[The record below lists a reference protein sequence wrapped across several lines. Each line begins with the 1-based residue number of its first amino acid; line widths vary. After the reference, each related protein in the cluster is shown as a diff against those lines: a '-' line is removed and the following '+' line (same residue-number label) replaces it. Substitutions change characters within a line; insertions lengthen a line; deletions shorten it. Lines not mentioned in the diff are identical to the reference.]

1 MAKYLLTDGYVEIN
15 GTDLSDHA
23 HTLDTPQEK
32 ERVDVSGFNS
42 AGTKEFLPGS
52 KEESA
57 TIGFRQDFASSKIHA
72 TAEPLFRNNT
82 TFGFS
87 IRPTS
92 GAVSAT
98 NPRFWGTASLFAY
111 NGLSGEISG
120 VGEVSLELR
129 PATSTGFVWAT
140 S

>member
-1 MAKYLLTDGYVEIN
+1 MAKYLLTDGYVSIN
-15 GTDLSDHA
+15 SVDLSDHA

-42 AGTKEFLPGS
+42 TGAKEFLPGS
-52 KEESA
+52 KDESA
-57 TIGFRQDFASSKIHA
+57 TIGLRQDFASAKVHV
-72 TAEPLFRNNT
+72 TLEPLFRNNS
-82 TFGFS
+82 TFPFE

-98 NPRFWGTASLFAY
+98 NPRFWGTASLFTY
-111 NGLSGEISG
+111 NGLTGEISG
-120 VGEVSLELR
+120 VGEVTAELR
-129 PATSTGFVWAT
+129 PATSTGFAWAT

>member
-15 GTDLSDHA
+15 GVDLSDHA

-52 KEESA
+52 KDESA
-57 TIGFRQDFASSKIHA
+57 TIGFRQDFAASKVHA
-72 TAEPLFRNNT
+72 TCEPLFRTNA

-87 IRPTS
+87 VRPTS
-92 GAVSAT
+92 GSVSAT
-98 NPRFWGTASLFAY
+98 NPRFWGTASLFQY

-120 VGEVSLELR
+120 VGEVSVELR

>member
-1 MAKYLLTDGYVEIN
+1 MAKYLLTDGYVYIN
-15 GTDLSDHA
+15 GVDLSDHA

-32 ERVDVSGFNS
+32 DRVDVSGFNS

-52 KEESA
+52 KDESV
-57 TIGFRQDFASSKIHA
+57 TVGLRQDFASSKCHQ
-72 TAEPLFRNNT
+72 TLEPLFRNNT
-82 TFGFS
+82 TFAFE

-111 NGLSGEISG
+111 NGLSGEISNP
-120 VGEVSLELR
+120 GEITVELR
-129 PATSTGFVWAT
+129 PATSTGFAWAT

>member
-15 GTDLSDHA
+15 GVDLSDHA

-42 AGTKEFLPGS
+42 SATKEYLPGS
-52 KEESA
+52 KEESV
-57 TIGFRQDFASSKIHA
+57 TIGFRQDFASSKVHQ
-72 TAEPLFRNNT
+72 TCEPLFRNAS

-87 IRPTS
+87 VRPTS
-92 GAVSAT
+92 GSVSAT
-98 NPRFWGTASLFAY
+98 NPRFWGTASLFTY
-111 NGLSGEISG
+111 NGLAGEISG
-120 VGEVSLELR
+120 AGEVSISLS

>member
-1 MAKYLLTDGYVEIN
+1 VAKYVLTDGYVEIN
-15 GTDLSDHA
+15 GVDLSDHA
-23 HTLDTPQEK
+23 HNLDTPQEK

-42 AGTKEFLPGS
+42 TGAKEFLPGS

-57 TIGFRQDFASSKIHA
+57 TIAFRQDFASNKVHQ
-72 TAEPLFRNNT
+72 TLEPLFRNNS

-87 IRPTS
+87 IRS
-92 GAVSAT
+92 SSSSVSAT
-98 NPRFWGTASLFAY
+98 NPRYWGTASLFTY
-111 NGLSGEISG
+111 NGLTGEISG
-120 VGEVSLELR
+120 AGEVIAELR

>member
-1 MAKYLLTDGYVEIN
+1 MAKYILTDGYVEIN

-23 HTLDTPQEK
+23 HSLDTPMER

-42 AGTKEFLPGS
+42 TGAKEYLPGS
-52 KEESA
+52 QDQTC
-57 TIGFRQDFASSKIHA
+57 TIGFRQDFATSEVHQTVQPLYANSS
-72 TAEPLFRNNT
+72 

-87 IRPTS
+87 VRPTS
-92 GAVSAT
+92 SAVSAT
-98 NPRFWGTASLFAY
+98 NPRFWGTASIFTY
-111 NGLSGEISG
+111 NGLSGEISA
-120 VGEVSLELR
+120 VGEVSVELR

>member
-1 MAKYLLTDGYVEIN
+1 M
-15 GTDLSDHA
+15 
-23 HTLDTPQEK
+23 
-32 ERVDVSGFNS
+32 SGFNA
-42 AGTKEFLPGS
+42 AGTQEFLPGS

-57 TIGFRQDFASSKIHA
+57 TIGFRQDFAAAKVHA
-72 TAEPLFRNNT
+72 TCEPLFRNNT

-98 NPRFWGTASLFAY
+98 NPRFWGTASMFEY
-111 NGLSGEISG
+111 NGLNGEISTP
-120 VGEVSLELR
+120 GEVTIELR
-129 PATSTGFVWAT
+129 PATATGFVWAT

>member
-1 MAKYLLTDGYVEIN
+1 MAVFLLTDGYVEIN
-15 GTDLSDHA
+15 GVDLSSYA
-23 HTLDTPQEK
+23 RNLDTPQEK
-32 ERVDVSGFNS
+32 DRVDVSGFNS
-42 AGTKEFLPGS
+42 AGTQEFLPGR
-52 KEESA
+52 KTESA
-57 TIGFRQDFASSKIHA
+57 TIVFRQDFASAKPHQ
-72 TAEPLFRNNT
+72 TLEPLFRNNT

-98 NPRFWGTASLFAY
+98 NPRFWGTASLFQY
-111 NGLSGEISG
+111 NGLNGEISN
-120 VGEVSLELR
+120 VSEVTAVLL

>member
-1 MAKYLLTDGYVEIN
+1 MAKYILTDGYVEIN
-15 GTDLSDHA
+15 GVDLSTYA
-23 HTLDTPQEK
+23 HTLETPQEK

-42 AGTKEFLPGS
+42 SGTKEYLPGM

-57 TIGFRQDFASSKIHA
+57 TLGMRQDFGSSKVHQ

-87 IRPTS
+87 VRPTS
-92 GAVSAT
+92 GSVSAT
-98 NPRFWGTASLFAY
+98 NPRFWGTASLFTY
-111 NGLSGEISG
+111 NGLAGEING
-120 VGEVSLELR
+120 VGEVVLELR

>member
-15 GTDLSDHA
+15 GVDLSDHA

-57 TIGFRQDFASSKIHA
+57 TVGFRQDFASSKVHQ
-72 TAEPLFRNNT
+72 TCEPLFRNNT

-87 IRPTS
+87 VRPTS
-92 GAVSAT
+92 GAVSAG
-98 NPRFWGTASLFAY
+98 NPRLWGTASLFSY
-111 NGLSGEISG
+111 NGLSGEISTP
-120 VGEVSLELR
+120 GEVSIELR

>member
-1 MAKYLLTDGYVEIN
+1 MAKFLLTDGFVSIN

-23 HTLDTPQEK
+23 HGLDTPQER

-57 TIGFRQDFASSKIHA
+57 TVQFRQDFASSKVHA
-72 TAEPLFRNNT
+72 VVEPLFRNNS
-82 TFGFS
+82 TFAFE

-92 GAVSAT
+92 GSVSAT
-98 NPRFWGTASLFAY
+98 NPRFWGTASMFQY
-111 NGLSGEISG
+111 NGLSGDISG
-120 VGEVSLELR
+120 VGEVSVELR
-129 PATSTGFVWAT
+129 PATATGFVWAT